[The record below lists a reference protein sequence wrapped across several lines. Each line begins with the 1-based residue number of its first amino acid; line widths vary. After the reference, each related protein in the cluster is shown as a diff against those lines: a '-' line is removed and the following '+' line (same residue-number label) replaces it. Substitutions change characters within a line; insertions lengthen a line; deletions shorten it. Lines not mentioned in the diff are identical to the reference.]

1 MVVLVT
7 MMMMMMTMVGIVLN
21 GGESGDV
28 LSLFIVVDCGDEVF
42 VVVVADDDGEGE
54 GLN

>member
-1 MVVLVT
+1 MIMM
-7 MMMMMMTMVGIVLN
+7 MMMMMMTMVGMVLN